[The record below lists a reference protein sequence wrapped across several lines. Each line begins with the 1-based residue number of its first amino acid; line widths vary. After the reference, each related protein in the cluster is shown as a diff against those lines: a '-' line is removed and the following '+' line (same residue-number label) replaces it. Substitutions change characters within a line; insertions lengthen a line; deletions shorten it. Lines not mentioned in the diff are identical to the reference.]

1 MMNDNEFKMVI
12 THPSKNNSFGKNIAV
27 PFISGVLGCS
37 LVLGTCFGVPSIKQ
51 KLFSGTGSSVST
63 SSGASAST
71 SENSGTIN
79 TDLVSLSKYS
89 DTAVYAANKILP
101 SIVGISITYNVTSSS
116 PLYSMFGQG
125 RGSSTTSEATA
136 SGSGIII
143 SDDGY
148 IVTNN
153 HVVDSSSESTYYDI
167 SEATSI
173 KVSLYGDDTQYDA
186 QIIGKDSQTDLAV
199 LKIDKTGLTAAE
211 FGDSSSVQ
219 IGEFVLAIGNP
230 YNLDYSVTAGIISAL
245 DRKMTIENTTY
256 KVIQADCAIN
266 SGNSGGALVNSKGQV
281 IGITTLK
288 LSGTGIEGVSF
299 AIPINDT
306 ISIYQTLI
314 EKGKISRPFVG
325 ISGLDIDEAT
335 AIRNG
340 LTKGI
345 YVDSVVSGS
354 AAEEAGIKSGD
365 VIVSFDGKSIST
377 MDELNEIKNTKNIGD
392 KVEIE
397 FYRKNELKTVT
408 ITLGEI

>member
-1 MMNDNEFKMVI
+1 MEDNGFVKKFEY
-12 THPSKNNSFGKNIAV
+12 SKSSNRKQVYTTILIS
-27 PFISGVLGCS
+27 FISAIIGGSCALGIY
-37 LVLGTCFGVPSIKQ
+37 FG
-51 KLFSGTGSSVST
+51 FNRASGDKVVDTST
-63 SSGASAST
+63 S
-71 SENSGTIN
+71 NSKVNYDIS
-79 TDLVSLSKYS
+79 DLNLSQVSLSNYS
-89 DTAVYAANKILP
+89 DTAIYAAQKALP
-101 SIVGISITYNVTSSS
+101 SMVSITVEYDVNYMGMKKSAA
-116 PLYSMFGQG
+116 G
-125 RGSSTTSEATA
+125 A
-136 SGSGIII
+136 GSGVVI

-148 IVTNN
+148 ILTNN
-153 HVVDSSSESTYYDI
+153 HVISSSDSSSFYQVSDAK
-167 SEATSI
+167 SV
-173 KVSLYGDDTQYDA
+173 KVKIYGDETEYTA
-186 QIIGKDSQTDLAV
+186 EIIGTDSQTDLAV

-314 EKGKISRPFVG
+314 EKGKVSRPFVG

>member
-1 MMNDNEFKMVI
+1 MEDNGFVKKFEY
-12 THPSKNNSFGKNIAV
+12 SKSSNRKKVYTTILIS
-27 PFISGVLGCS
+27 FISAIIGGSCALGIY
-37 LVLGTCFGVPSIKQ
+37 FG
-51 KLFSGTGSSVST
+51 FNRASGDKVVDTST
-63 SSGASAST
+63 S
-71 SENSGTIN
+71 NSKVNYAIS
-79 TDLVSLSKYS
+79 DLNLSQVSLSNYS
-89 DTAVYAANKILP
+89 DTAIYAAQKALP
-101 SIVGISITYNVTSSS
+101 SMVSITVEYDVNYMGMKKS
-116 PLYSMFGQG
+116 
-125 RGSSTTSEATA
+125 ATGA
-136 SGSGIII
+136 GSGVVI

-148 IVTNN
+148 ILTNN
-153 HVVDSSSESTYYDI
+153 HVISSSDSSSFYQVSDAK
-167 SEATSI
+167 SV
-173 KVSLYGDDTQYDA
+173 KVKIYGDETEYTA
-186 QIIGKDSQTDLAV
+186 EIIGTDSQTDLAV

-211 FGDSSSVQ
+211 FGNSSSVQ

-245 DRKMTIENTTY
+245 DRKMTVENTTY

-354 AAEEAGIKSGD
+354 AAEEAGIEPGD
-365 VIVSFDGKSIST
+365 IIVAFDGKNIST

-392 KVEIE
+392 KIEIR
-397 FYRKNELKTVT
+397 FYRKNKEKTVT
-408 ITLGEI
+408 ITLGEN

>member
-1 MMNDNEFKMVI
+1 MEDNGFVKKFEY
-12 THPSKNNSFGKNIAV
+12 SKSSNRKQVYTTILIS
-27 PFISGVLGCS
+27 FISAIIGGSCALGIY
-37 LVLGTCFGVPSIKQ
+37 FG
-51 KLFSGTGSSVST
+51 FNRASGDKVVDTST
-63 SSGASAST
+63 S
-71 SENSGTIN
+71 NSKVNYDIS
-79 TDLVSLSKYS
+79 DLNLSQVSLSNYS
-89 DTAVYAANKILP
+89 DTAIYAAQKALP
-101 SIVGISITYNVTSSS
+101 SMVSITVEYDVNYMGMKKSAA
-116 PLYSMFGQG
+116 G
-125 RGSSTTSEATA
+125 A
-136 SGSGIII
+136 GSGVVI

-148 IVTNN
+148 ILTNN
-153 HVVDSSSESTYYDI
+153 HVISSSDSSSFYQVSDAK
-167 SEATSI
+167 SV
-173 KVSLYGDDTQYDA
+173 KVKIYGDETEYTA
-186 QIIGKDSQTDLAV
+186 EIIGTDSQTDLAV

-245 DRKMTIENTTY
+245 DRKMTVENTTY

-314 EKGKISRPFVG
+314 EKGKVSRPFVG

>member
-1 MMNDNEFKMVI
+1 MEDNGFVKKFEY
-12 THPSKNNSFGKNIAV
+12 SKSSNRKQVYTTILIS
-27 PFISGVLGCS
+27 FISAIIGGSCALGIY
-37 LVLGTCFGVPSIKQ
+37 FG
-51 KLFSGTGSSVST
+51 FNRASGDKVVDTST
-63 SSGASAST
+63 S
-71 SENSGTIN
+71 NSKVNYDIS
-79 TDLVSLSKYS
+79 DLNLSQVSLSNYS
-89 DTAVYAANKILP
+89 DTAIYAAQKALP
-101 SIVGISITYNVTSSS
+101 SMVSITVEYDVNYMGMKKSAA
-116 PLYSMFGQG
+116 G
-125 RGSSTTSEATA
+125 A
-136 SGSGIII
+136 GSGVVI

-148 IVTNN
+148 ILTNN
-153 HVVDSSSESTYYDI
+153 HVISSSDSSSFYQVSDAK
-167 SEATSI
+167 SV
-173 KVSLYGDDTQYDA
+173 KVKIYGDETEYTA
-186 QIIGKDSQTDLAV
+186 EIIGTDSQTDLAV
-199 LKIDKTGLTAAE
+199 LKIDKAGLTAAE

-245 DRKMTIENTTY
+245 DRKMTVENTTY

>member
-1 MMNDNEFKMVI
+1 MEDNGFVKKFEY
-12 THPSKNNSFGKNIAV
+12 SKSSNRKKVYTTILIS
-27 PFISGVLGCS
+27 FISAIIGGSCALGIY
-37 LVLGTCFGVPSIKQ
+37 FG
-51 KLFSGTGSSVST
+51 FNRASGDKVVDTST
-63 SSGASAST
+63 S
-71 SENSGTIN
+71 NSKVNYDIS
-79 TDLVSLSKYS
+79 DLNLSQVSLSNYS
-89 DTAVYAANKILP
+89 DTAIYAAQKALP
-101 SIVGISITYNVTSSS
+101 SMVSITVEYDVNYMGMKKSAA
-116 PLYSMFGQG
+116 G
-125 RGSSTTSEATA
+125 A
-136 SGSGIII
+136 GSGVVI

-148 IVTNN
+148 ILTNN
-153 HVVDSSSESTYYDI
+153 HVISSSDSSSFYQVSDAK
-167 SEATSI
+167 SV
-173 KVSLYGDDTQYDA
+173 KVKIYGDETEYTA
-186 QIIGKDSQTDLAV
+186 EIIGTDSQTDLAV

-211 FGDSSSVQ
+211 FGNSSSVQ

-245 DRKMTIENTTY
+245 DRKMTVENTTY

-314 EKGKISRPFVG
+314 EKGKVSRPFVG

-354 AAEEAGIKSGD
+354 AAEEAGIEPGD
-365 VIVSFDGKSIST
+365 IIVAFDGKNIST

-392 KVEIE
+392 KIEIR
-397 FYRKNELKTVT
+397 FYRKNKEKTVT
-408 ITLGEI
+408 ITLGEN